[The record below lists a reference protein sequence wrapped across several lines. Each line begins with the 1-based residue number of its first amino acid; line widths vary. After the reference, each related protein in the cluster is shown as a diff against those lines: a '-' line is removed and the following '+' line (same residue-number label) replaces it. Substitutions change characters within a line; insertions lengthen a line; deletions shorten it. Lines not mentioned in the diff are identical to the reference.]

1 MIVFPVTDTQEPTL
15 AFVVTDTPSPM
26 KRSSV
31 IVSADPRRTVRAAET
46 EPVMMAGPI
55 TLRLRSVSTLDNP
68 LTDIPAVAKITPV
81 AENGPTVTTGPINET
96 GAAICTPPVAD
107 KPESNRASPCTLSP
121 LPSAVAACILAPP
134 NTAVFP
140 VTDRSQP
147 TDASVSISADPL
159 SHWSPI
165 PIDPANVHESR
176 RETSSS
182 TSSVPIM
189 DSELEQPAVT
199 IPVTDTSLP
208 AEMHP

>member
-1 MIVFPVTDTQEPTL
+1 MIVFSVTETREPTL
-15 AFVVTDTPSPM
+15 AFVATDTPSPM
-26 KRSSV
+26 KTSSV

-68 LTDIPAVAKITPV
+68 LTDIPAAANITPV
-81 AENGPTVTTGPINET
+81 AENGPAAITSPINET
-96 GAAICTPPVAD
+96 GAAMCTPPAAD

-121 LPSAVAACILAPP
+121 LPSSVAAWILTPP

-140 VTDRSQP
+140 VTDRSEP
-147 TDASVSISADPL
+147 TNASVLISADPL
-159 SHWSPI
+159 SNWSPI
-165 PIDPANVHESR
+165 PIDPVNVHESR
-176 RETSSS
+176 RETCSS
-182 TSSVPIM
+182 TSSVPIT

-199 IPVTDTSLP
+199 IPVTETSLP